1 MNHICPNK
9 LYILYHDFALNLFD
23 MLEVFPVSELSVF
36 GVVRE
41 FVNSSHFMQVKLKGV
56 FGRGI

>member
-1 MNHICPNK
+1 MTGVQTC
-9 LYILYHDFALNLFD
+9 ALPIY

-41 FVNSSHFMQVKLKGV
+41 FVNSSHFMRVKLKGV

>member
-9 LYILYHDFALNLFD
+9 LYILYHDHVLNLFD
-23 MLEVFPVSELSVF
+23 MLEVFLMFELSVF

-56 FGRGI
+56 FGRGT